1 MPRSR
6 LRQTDLAHPHR
17 GVYITE
23 SSDGS
28 SLERACDAAAV
39 VMAPQHVFSHR
50 TAARLWGIPLP
61 ARWRDGEPVDLL
73 AVGSRGRLRRPGIRS
88 WETMS
93 EVDVTT
99 HDLGPLVSP
108 ADTWVHLAT
117 LPRREVP
124 FEWLVAAGDYLISGT
139 RLPGGR
145 RTPPLATPR
154 QLLRSV
160 TRHGHGRGAR
170 PLDRAL
176 PLLRSPVDSPK
187 ETLLRLG
194 LVDAG
199 LPEPAVQPPIGT
211 AAGTRHP
218 DLGYLRQRVLLEY
231 LGDVHRTDRRRWLE
245 DLTRVQLFED
255 AGYRVVLVG
264 ADDLIPAGMAALA
277 GRVRRALAASFL
289 TDNAR
294 MSRFARPGET

>member
-1 MPRSR
+1 
-6 LRQTDLAHPHR
+6 
-17 GVYITE
+17 
-23 SSDGS
+23 
-28 SLERACDAAAV
+28 
-39 VMAPQHVFSHR
+39 MAPHHAFSHR

-73 AVGSRGRLRRPGIRS
+73 AVGDRGRLRRPGIRS
-88 WETMS
+88 WETT
-93 EVDVTT
+93 VDVAVAA
-99 HDLGPLVSP
+99 HDVGPVVSP

-124 FEWLVAAGDYLISGT
+124 FEWLVAAGDFLISGT
-139 RLPGGR
+139 RLRGGI

-154 QLLRSV
+154 QLVRSV
-160 TRHGHGRGAR
+160 ARHGARRGAR
-170 PLDRAL
+170 ALDRAL
-176 PLLRSPVDSPK
+176 PLLRAPVDSPK

-199 LPEPAVQPPIGT
+199 LPEPAVQPPIRT

-255 AGYRVVLVG
+255 AGYRVILVG
-264 ADDLIPAGMAALA
+264 ADDLFPTGIAALS
-277 GRVRRALAASFL
+277 GRVRRALAGSSL
-289 TDNAR
+289 TENAR
-294 MSRFARPGET
+294 MSRFGPDGETYARSRGAVTRRR